1 MPDAPDESD
10 GENAGLESAA
20 KLTVVLPE
28 WDCDYCGAGPRVS
41 REDGAWVCLRCGM
54 DVSEQVADRADDRLA
69 AGEGEHGIIAQE
81 VEGIAAD
88 LAATLEDADAD
99 Q

>member
-1 MPDAPDESD
+1 MTD
-10 GENAGLESAA
+10 GEDAGLESAA

-28 WDCDYCGAGPRVS
+28 WDCGYCGAGPRVS

-54 DVSEQVADRADDRLA
+54 GVSEQVADRADGRLA

-81 VEGIAAD
+81 VEQIASNLPAD
-88 LAATLEDADAD
+88 LPEPDR
-99 Q
+99 

>member
-1 MPDAPDESD
+1 MTD
-10 GENAGLESAA
+10 GEDAGLESAA

-28 WDCDYCGAGPRVS
+28 WDCGYCGAGPRVS

-54 DVSEQVADRADDRLA
+54 SVAAEVADRADDRLA

-81 VEGIAAD
+81 VEQIASD
-88 LAATLEDADAD
+88 LAPTLEALDSD